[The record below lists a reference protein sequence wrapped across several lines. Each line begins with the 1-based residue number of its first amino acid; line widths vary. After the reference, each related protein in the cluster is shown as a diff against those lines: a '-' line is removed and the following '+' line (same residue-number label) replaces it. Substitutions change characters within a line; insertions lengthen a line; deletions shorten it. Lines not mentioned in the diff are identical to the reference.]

1 MAHGDPPKSASS
13 YFYISAQMVDS
24 EVLEQDDYEVKIG
37 SFNGPMDLLVYLVQK
52 KEMTLDQIPIAE
64 IADDFLKWVNE
75 YSETDLSK
83 AGDFL
88 FMASRLMALKV
99 QELLPAEERDPEMEE
114 EYNEDREKLM
124 KEMLEYQRF
133 KQVASGLQE
142 MEAKNFGTYS
152 RGRLEKT
159 QSDDD
164 TLADANIWQL
174 FRAYQKSLKT
184 KISET
189 IHHIELDY
197 VTIQDRQQAINN
209 FLNVHGR
216 ALFEDLLDND
226 SHPIVA
232 AVTFMA
238 MLEMIKTDD
247 IVFRQSELFGPI
259 WIYRKKNNPEYADE
273 MAHETVFFSKDPE
286 VKAGLVETIRSQ
298 AIARSKEKSVGDLA
312 ATMREAVLWTERGRN
327 VTEEDLNAMLEGR
340 EDISEVQDN
349 PFADM
354 IAEADAAEGAQ
365 QTASAPDA
373 NAQAPDTTTP
383 AQDAA
388 QPTASENAE
397 TAPNQES
404 VPSTTEAAQ
413 STIQVPA
420 QSAILESADI
430 PTFESSSFED
440 EAPVLSKS
448 SIPEFG
454 ANDDEDSE
462 ERAHTFEPVDET
474 EEVADNSNGASISS
488 NTISGDSCSTNV
500 KEDSS
505 INDIQELNE
514 QSVQQMSDEEFA
526 AFMQKAQAFYNNA
539 SSAQSS
545 NAQSST
551 NSAQSATSA
560 QSSDKQSA
568 SVSAH
573 SNNVQPTS
581 AASRSTSSYDSYK
594 SSKSTWDEPTP
605 AAVQKDEPE
614 EDKYSSYSF
623 GNEMT
628 DEEYIAYLNRS
639 ARASRKEEPKSAAVP
654 ANLEKQTEN
663 KPAKKS
669 ERKSFMPEDEEG
681 GMTDEEYQAY
691 LAEHGDDDDD
701 EEGPVVYGAGKD

>member
-1 MAHGDPPKSASS
+1 
-13 YFYISAQMVDS
+13 MVDS
-24 EVLEQDDYEVKIG
+24 EVLEQEDYEVKIG

-99 QELLPAEERDPEMEE
+99 QELLPAEERDPETIE

-124 KEMLEYQRF
+124 QEMLEYQRF

-159 QSDDD
+159 QNDDD

-340 EDISEVQDN
+340 EDISEVQEN

-365 QTASAPDA
+365 QAAS
-373 NAQAPDTTTP
+373 TP
-383 AQDAA
+383 AGDTPQSAT
-388 QPTASENAE
+388 PESAE
-397 TAPNQES
+397 TAPNQDVASANDNVATSIDSAS
-404 VPSTTEAAQ
+404 VSATEDAAIP
-413 STIQVPA
+413 TIQA
-420 QSAILESADI
+420 STDASAETSEATNGTSVLADLNKPSHI
-430 PTFESSSFED
+430 IEPSSNISD
-440 EAPVLSKS
+440 
-448 SIPEFG
+448 I
-454 ANDDEDSE
+454 E
-462 ERAHTFEPVDET
+462 ETAHTFEPVDELGESAIEQET
-474 EEVADNSNGASISS
+474 AEVADIESEAADFESADDSIDEP
-488 NTISGDSCSTNV
+488 TIVAGN
-500 KEDSS
+500 
-505 INDIQELNE
+505 IN
-514 QSVQQMSDEEFA
+514 SVQGLSEDAVKQMSDEEFA
-526 AFMQKAQAFYNNA
+526 AFMQKAQAFYDNA
-539 SSAQSS
+539 SSAQPSTNKKLSS
-545 NAQSST
+545 ANETPSST
-551 NSAQSATSA
+551 AFAQH
-560 QSSDKQSA
+560 SSDISENDDVPFITKSHLSDFA
-568 SVSAH
+568 
-573 SNNVQPTS
+573 SNNV
-581 AASRSTSSYDSYK
+581 STSN
-594 SSKSTWDEPTP
+594 
-605 AAVQKDEPE
+605 DEPE

-639 ARASRKEEPKSAAVP
+639 ARASRKEESKSAASP
-654 ANLEKQTEN
+654 EK
-663 KPAKKS
+663 PKK
-669 ERKSFMPEDEEG
+669 KSFMPEDDEG

-691 LAEHGDDDDD
+691 LAEHGDDGED

>member
-1 MAHGDPPKSASS
+1 
-13 YFYISAQMVDS
+13 MVDS
-24 EVLEQDDYEVKIG
+24 EVLEQEDYEVKIG

-99 QELLPAEERDPEMEE
+99 QELLPAEERDPETIE

-124 KEMLEYQRF
+124 QEMLEYQRF
-133 KQVASGLQE
+133 KQVAGGLQE

-159 QSDDD
+159 QNDDD

-209 FLNVHGR
+209 FLNAHGR

-238 MLEMIKTDD
+238 MLEMIKTDEV
-247 IVFRQSELFGPI
+247 VFRQSELFGPI

-340 EDISEVQDN
+340 EDISEVQEN

-354 IAEADAAEGAQ
+354 IAEADAAEGI
-365 QTASAPDA
+365 
-373 NAQAPDTTTP
+373 TTP
-383 AQDAA
+383 AATE
-388 QPTASENAE
+388 QPSAE
-397 TAPNQES
+397 
-404 VPSTTEAAQ
+404 
-413 STIQVPA
+413 QVPTEIS
-420 QSAILESADI
+420 SAEQPVAEQPAI
-430 PTFESSSFED
+430 PED
-440 EAPVLSKS
+440 SPVLTKS
-448 SIPEFG
+448 VIPEFG
-454 ANDDEDSE
+454 TNDDSSLEDYTHTIEPVEEPSGEDVSDDSSAAATEESVPTENTLQGLSE
-462 ERAHTFEPVDET
+462 E
-474 EEVADNSNGASISS
+474 
-488 NTISGDSCSTNV
+488 NV
-500 KEDSS
+500 K
-505 INDIQELNE
+505 
-514 QSVQQMSDEEFA
+514 QMSDEEFA
-526 AFMQKAQAFYNNA
+526 AFMQKAQAFYDNA
-539 SSAQSS
+539 DSAKSQ
-545 NAQSST
+545 T
-551 NSAQSATSA
+551 NSNPP
-560 QSSDKQSA
+560 SD
-568 SVSAH
+568 VSDDVP
-573 SNNVQPTS
+573 SITKPT
-581 AASRSTSSYDSYK
+581 YQ
-594 SSKSTWDEPTP
+594 E
-605 AAVQKDEPE
+605 EPE
-614 EDKYSSYSF
+614 EDKFASYSF

-639 ARASRKEEPKSAAVP
+639 ARASRKEEAKPK
-654 ANLEKQTEN
+654 K
-663 KPAKKS
+663 
-669 ERKSFMPEDEEG
+669 KSFMPKEGEG
-681 GMTDEEYQAY
+681 GMTEEEYQAY
-691 LAEHGDDDDD
+691 LAEHGDDDEED
-701 EEGPVVYGAGKD
+701 EGPVVYGAGKD

>member
-1 MAHGDPPKSASS
+1 
-13 YFYISAQMVDS
+13 MVDS
-24 EVLEQDDYEVKIG
+24 DVFEQEDYEVKIG

-99 QELLPAEERDPEMEE
+99 QELLPAEERTEDGEI

-124 KEMLEYQRF
+124 QEMLEYQRF
-133 KQVASGLQE
+133 KQVAGGLQE

-159 QSDDD
+159 QSDED

-259 WIYRKKNNPEYADE
+259 WIYRKKNNPEYAEE

-286 VKAGLVETIRSQ
+286 VKAGLVDTIRSQ

-340 EDISEVQDN
+340 EDISEVQEN

-354 IAEADAAEGAQ
+354 IAEADAAESITAQ
-365 QTASAPDA
+365 QQTSE
-373 NAQAPDTTTP
+373 QAPTTG
-383 AQDAA
+383 DAA
-388 QPTASENAE
+388 VPANETAAIPADASFTETTDTDNAAESFATENFADNDNISNDEAPILTRTTDSSFETNAE
-397 TAPNQES
+397 TDSSKDDFDDITHKFEPIDE
-404 VPSTTEAAQ
+404 
-413 STIQVPA
+413 PA
-420 QSAILESADI
+420 ETNFQGL
-430 PTFESSSFED
+430 
-440 EAPVLSKS
+440 
-448 SIPEFG
+448 
-454 ANDDEDSE
+454 NE
-462 ERAHTFEPVDET
+462 ER
-474 EEVADNSNGASISS
+474 
-488 NTISGDSCSTNV
+488 
-500 KEDSS
+500 
-505 INDIQELNE
+505 
-514 QSVQQMSDEEFA
+514 VQQMSDEEFA
-526 AFMQKAQAFYNNA
+526 AFMQKAQAFYDNA
-539 SSAQSS
+539 SSTA
-545 NAQSST
+545 AAT
-551 NSAQSATSA
+551 SATESATSA
-560 QSSDKQSA
+560 FAQSSHAQSPSESTPRSTFA
-568 SVSAH
+568 SNSSSYST
-573 SNNVQPTS
+573 SNKNSWEAPTAVQP
-581 AASRSTSSYDSYK
+581 
-594 SSKSTWDEPTP
+594 
-605 AAVQKDEPE
+605 VQKEEAE

-639 ARASRKEEPKSAAVP
+639 ARASRKEESKPTTVP
-654 ANLEKQTEN
+654 EASTTPTAES

-669 ERKSFMPEDEEG
+669 ERKSFMPEEGEG
-681 GMTDEEYQAY
+681 GMTEEEYLAY
-691 LAEHGDDDDD
+691 LAEHGDDDD

>member
-1 MAHGDPPKSASS
+1 
-13 YFYISAQMVDS
+13 MVDS

-365 QTASAPDA
+365 QAASAPAGDT
-373 NAQAPDTTTP
+373 AQQPTTP
-383 AQDAA
+383 E
-388 QPTASENAE
+388 SAE
-397 TAPNQES
+397 TAPSQNAAPANDNAAAPVENTEAVSAQ
-404 VPSTTEAAQ
+404 EAAQ
-413 STIQVPA
+413 SAT
-420 QSAILESADI
+420 LESA
-430 PTFESSSFED
+430 EMSASED

-454 ANDDEDSE
+454 ANDDDDSE
-462 ERAHTFEPVDET
+462 ERAHTFEPVDEPI
-474 EEVADNSNGASISS
+474 EELEEDEPAESS
-488 NTISGDSCSTNV
+488 D
-500 KEDSS
+500 DSS
-505 INDIQELNE
+505 AESSFQGLNE

-539 SSAQSS
+539 SSAQSNEAQS
-545 NAQSST
+545 ASTTAQSSVAQPI
-551 NSAQSATSA
+551 SA
-560 QSSDKQSA
+560 D
-568 SVSAH
+568 
-573 SNNVQPTS
+573 
-581 AASRSTSSYDSYK
+581 SRSTSSYKSNDSYSS
-594 SSKSTWDEPTP
+594 SSKNSWDELAP
-605 AAVQKDEPE
+605 AAVQTVQEEEPE

-639 ARASRKEEPKSAAVP
+639 ARASRKEESKPAAGSEKSAASTP
-654 ANLEKQTEN
+654 SAAPEK
-663 KPAKKS
+663 PKKK
-669 ERKSFMPEDEEG
+669 R
-681 GMTDEEYQAY
+681 
-691 LAEHGDDDDD
+691 
-701 EEGPVVYGAGKD
+701 

>member
-1 MAHGDPPKSASS
+1 
-13 YFYISAQMVDS
+13 MVDS
-24 EVLEQDDYEVKIG
+24 EVLEQEDYEVKIG

-327 VTEEDLNAMLEGR
+327 VTDEDLNAMLEGR

-354 IAEADAAEGAQ
+354 IAEADAAENAQ
-365 QTASAPDA
+365 QAASAPAGDA
-373 NAQAPDTTTP
+373 TQPAIPGSAETAPSQDSAPSTTP
-383 AQDAA
+383 ENVEMVPPQDAA
-388 QPTASENAE
+388 QPTTEDANATT
-397 TAPNQES
+397 TAQDF
-404 VPSTTEAAQ
+404 
-413 STIQVPA
+413 
-420 QSAILESADI
+420 ADV
-430 PTFESSSFED
+430 PTFTSSNFDD
-440 EAPVLSKS
+440 EAPVLGKS

-454 ANDDEDSE
+454 VDDNADLE
-462 ERAHTFEPVDET
+462 ERAHIFEPINEPVEDSNFNAEPVKDET
-474 EEVADNSNGASISS
+474 ATNAAE
-488 NTISGDSCSTNV
+488 NTFQGMSEDAV
-500 KEDSS
+500 K
-505 INDIQELNE
+505 
-514 QSVQQMSDEEFA
+514 QMSDEEFA
-526 AFMQKAQAFYNNA
+526 AFMQKAQSFYSNS
-539 SSAQSS
+539 SSAAPTTEPTAPAFAHSS
-545 NAQSST
+545 SEDNTPTITKSASYDFADKKPSSSYSSYT
-551 NSAQSATSA
+551 ASAPVQSA
-560 QSSDKQSA
+560 K
-568 SVSAH
+568 
-573 SNNVQPTS
+573 
-581 AASRSTSSYDSYK
+581 K
-594 SSKSTWDEPTP
+594 E
-605 AAVQKDEPE
+605 EPE

-639 ARASRKEEPKSAAVP
+639 ARSSRKDEPKPAAATSSAA
-654 ANLEKQTEN
+654 LEKRDES

-669 ERKSFMPEDEEG
+669 ERKSFMPEDDEG

-691 LAEHGDDDDD
+691 LAEHGDDDED
-701 EEGPVVYGAGKD
+701 EEGPVVYGAGKE

>member
-1 MAHGDPPKSASS
+1 ME
-13 YFYISAQMVDS
+13 DS
-24 EVLEQDDYEVKIG
+24 EVLEQDEYEVKIG

-209 FLNVHGR
+209 YLNVHGR

-259 WIYRKKNNPEYADE
+259 WIYRKKNNPEFADE

-286 VKAGLVETIRSQ
+286 VKSGLVDTIRSQ

-354 IAEADAAEGAQ
+354 IAEADAAEGAM
-365 QTASAPDA
+365 
-373 NAQAPDTTTP
+373 
-383 AQDAA
+383 A
-388 QPTASENAE
+388 QPPADG
-397 TAPNQES
+397 
-404 VPSTTEAAQ
+404 
-413 STIQVPA
+413 QVPA
-420 QSAILESADI
+420 NGEPAVTEQTPANGDAAVSAPANDNAAVPAEHANIAATDEATTVPEQDFTVSADI
-430 PTFESSSFED
+430 AED
-440 EAPVLSKS
+440 APVLSRS
-448 SIPEFG
+448 SIPDFG
-454 ANDDEDSE
+454 ANDDDDTE
-462 ERAHTFEPVDET
+462 ERAHTFEPVDEPADEIVDEIANNSEDNF
-474 EEVADNSNGASISS
+474 EEADDSS
-488 NTISGDSCSTNV
+488 NEELV
-500 KEDSS
+500 KDEPAESASS
-505 INDIQELNE
+505 ENTFQGLNE
-514 QSVQQMSDEEFA
+514 QAVQQMSDEEFA

-539 SSAQSS
+539 
-545 NAQSST
+545 NST
-551 NSAQSATSA
+551 TEPVA
-560 QSSDKQSA
+560 
-568 SVSAH
+568 
-573 SNNVQPTS
+573 
-581 AASRSTSSYDSYK
+581 
-594 SSKSTWDEPTP
+594 PTP
-605 AAVQKDEPE
+605 AAKPAAAQPSPAQFQNESTWETSAATPSVPKEEPE
-614 EDKYSSYSF
+614 EDRYSSYSF

-639 ARASRKEEPKSAAVP
+639 ARASRREEPKPTASTPSAAP
-654 ANLEKQTEN
+654 EK
-663 KPAKKS
+663 PKK
-669 ERKSFMPEDEEG
+669 KSFMPEDDEG

-691 LAEHGDDDDD
+691 LAEHGNDDDDD
-701 EEGPVVYGAGKD
+701 EGPVVYGAGKD